1 MKPKGNSRLNGRNWN
16 VKYYQKLI
24 SRLEGTLSVQATDE
38 ALIVVARIPELSVK
52 VLPNLQP
59 LNLYAIR
66 QDQIV
71 MLRMSSVDNGHS
83 RSEIADLSLADSD
96 NQSILNS
103 FRKVVKVQK
112 DISGNNK
119 VKLMG

>member
-52 VLPNLQP
+52 VLPNLKP
-59 LNLYAIR
+59 LNL
-66 QDQIV
+66 
-71 MLRMSSVDNGHS
+71 
-83 RSEIADLSLADSD
+83 
-96 NQSILNS
+96 
-103 FRKVVKVQK
+103 
-112 DISGNNK
+112 
-119 VKLMG
+119 